1 MGYGRKIVMAQI
13 QGLTVYRF
21 QDKDFGC
28 VIGRGWPKRPIPSLL
43 PSQNHYLKSYISFLL
58 LSQNHYHKGYRLLKN
73 IESLC
78 PII

>member
-1 MGYGRKIVMAQI
+1 MGHGRKIVMAQI
-13 QGLTVYRF
+13 QGLTVYCF

-28 VIGRGWPKRPIPSLL
+28 VIGRGRPQFFKASAAIRPIPSLL
-43 PSQNHYLKSYISFLL
+43 PSQNHYLK
-58 LSQNHYHKGYRLLKN
+58 GCRLLKN